1 MIRQAKKT
9 DAVKLSELMY
19 IIWHDMQ
26 IPLVENN
33 SKEKVLKIIQ
43 QSIEEGN
50 YRNHYKNMHVYEVEG
65 NIAGFINCYSGDEE
79 KQLED
84 NWHNIDF
91 KEEFKLEGTP
101 LPEKEANEGDL
112 YIESIAVFSDY
123 RGRGIATKL
132 IDYIFDYGRNQG
144 YETVTLNCEVDNE
157 GAMKLYRNL
166 GFEPLHDRVLSG
178 HDYKYM
184 VKNI

>member
-1 MIRQAKKT
+1 
-9 DAVKLSELMY
+9 
-19 IIWHDMQ
+19 
-26 IPLVENN
+26 
-33 SKEKVLKIIQ
+33 
-43 QSIEEGN
+43 
-50 YRNHYKNMHVYEVEG
+50 
-65 NIAGFINCYSGDEE
+65 YSGDEE

-157 GAMKLYRNL
+157 GVMKIYRDLGLDPLYY
-166 GFEPLHDRVLSG
+166 RV
-178 HDYKYM
+178 
-184 VKNI
+184 